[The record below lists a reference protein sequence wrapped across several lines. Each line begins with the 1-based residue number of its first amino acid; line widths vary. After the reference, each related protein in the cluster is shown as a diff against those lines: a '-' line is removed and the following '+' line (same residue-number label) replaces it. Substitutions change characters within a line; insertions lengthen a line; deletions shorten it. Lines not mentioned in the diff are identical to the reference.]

1 MQGRDCRIG
10 GAAQDGHGVK
20 RAALPVPPVLV
31 ETGKSDQ
38 LRRLRAE
45 QERPPLS
52 LGSGPFVEV
61 VGWNQAAAPAHGIAE
76 RRLLQHILGS
86 GIDQGRKFLRVVDEG
101 RQQPPAHELK
111 AARSLPVDTNNGNW
125 LRRGDIVAG
134 RKIRR
139 VGITEIGAHRL
150 RWRGQAIA
158 RAHALAPPV
167 TLWQSYSGNTPCVF
181 ISYPARA
188 YRSGWKPAPNPRP
201 QARFDHEL
209 GLLRPHATSRQK
221 PIAAWICGR
230 LACVG
235 LVCLFSSGQ
244 GPVLQLVQLGTR
256 AEAASEGKAPWRRP
270 SADRAEGEHGAAPA
284 GRPTLR

>member
-1 MQGRDCRIG
+1 MQGQDCRIG

-111 AARSLPVDTNNGNW
+111 AARSLPVDTNNGNR

-134 RKIRR
+134 RRIRR

-167 TLWQSYSGNTPCVF
+167 TLGNHSRATLPVYSFHTPLEPTDQAGN
-181 ISYPARA
+181 
-188 YRSGWKPAPNPRP
+188 PAPNPRP

-244 GPVLQLVQLGTR
+244 GPVLQLVQLRAR
-256 AEAASEGKAPWRRP
+256 AEAASEGKAP
-270 SADRAEGEHGAAPA
+270 
-284 GRPTLR
+284 